1 MAQLTTAP
9 LIAPLLLAT
18 DGSPSAHVAQQ
29 LLLSLA
35 QILSRDP
42 ETEDLIHILT
52 VKPQLLPN
60 AGRKPVEDDYEVLVE
75 PNLKSNTA
83 EEQQLLQ
90 AIAAKIPSSLPIWLE
105 ARRGRPISE
114 ILNYARLIQAGL
126 IAVGHQGLATGL
138 RDFLLGSVSSAIARY
153 AACPVLIARPQAER
167 LGAPLWQHLLLV
179 VDGSQATQ
187 GAIAMTHQ
195 LLAIGI
201 QQVTILGVQPPLTAQ
216 YLFGPFATPTPNW
229 QLMQSLQQAQK
240 EQSEQIVQ
248 QAEAV
253 LSPSQVRVQTLTF
266 MSEPG
271 PCICQV
277 AQQQGIDVIIM
288 GSDSRKPKYSSGGN
302 AATDS
307 RRGLNQI
314 RLSATADF
322 VIHHAP
328 CSVLLCRASR
338 TSTDV
343 ASTQSVPGKIT

>member
-9 LIAPLLLAT
+9 LTAPLLLAT

-35 QILSRDP
+35 EILPKGS

-52 VKPQLLPN
+52 VKPQLLPK
-60 AGRKPVEDDYEVLVE
+60 AGRKPVEEDDYEVLIE
-75 PNLKSNTA
+75 SNLKSTTA

-90 AIAAKIPSSLPIWLE
+90 AIATEIPSSLTIWLE

-114 ILNYARLIQAGL
+114 ILSYARLIHAGL

-138 RDFLLGSVSSAIARY
+138 RDFLLGSVSSAVARY
-153 AACPVLIARPQAER
+153 ANCPVLIARPQAEH
-167 LGAPLWQHLLLV
+167 LKAPLWQHVLLV

-187 GAIAMTHQ
+187 GAITMTHQ
-195 LLAIGI
+195 LLGMGI
-201 QQVTILGVQPPLTAQ
+201 QRVTILGVQPPLTAQ
-216 YLFGPFATPTPNW
+216 YLFGSFATPTPHW

-248 QAEAV
+248 QAEAA
-253 LSPSQVRVQTLTF
+253 LRSQVKVRTLTF

-277 AQQQGIDVIIM
+277 AQQQDIDVIIM
-288 GSDSRKPKYSSGGN
+288 GSDSRKPKYSSGSN
-302 AATDS
+302 LDTDS
-307 RRGLNQI
+307 RRVLSHI
-314 RLSATADF
+314 RLSAAADF

-328 CSVLLCRASR
+328 CSVLLCRAPRSSAEIP
-338 TSTDV
+338 STR
-343 ASTQSVPGKIT
+343 